1 MSFLAQI
8 LPKKDAKESFLTL
21 ALTDDSV
28 RAAIAQVSGATITVV
43 GTAHSDIHQERNL
56 LAAADMAIT
65 EAEQQ
70 MTEKTPV
77 KQVVFA
83 LPPQYLH
90 DDQIKPEYLE
100 TLKTLSHELDLT
112 PRGFI
117 EYPSALSY
125 FLEQDEG
132 SPPTLLLI
140 AITRQRLT
148 FTLLRLGKVQ
158 QQVEVKPTDSFS
170 TDFTSALSLLSAEI
184 LPSRIILF
192 DNGTPLEDTRDA
204 LSKFSWH
211 KHAQFLHTPKI
222 EIFPTEKVM
231 TALIEAG
238 ASSFLRKLP
247 HPHEIAP
254 ADSPQPVPV
263 QPAVEATM
271 IQEPPAPEHTTHHEK
286 HHETHHEEHHETHHG
301 THHEV
306 HHEKHHEEP
315 REHHQPLHRTHEELL
330 HRHLHPPEDEP
341 EHVPHAF
348 EDISGEEEKP
358 QKAGWRFKL
367 PSNPFSRGIP
377 RIPFLSGGLLI
388 MLPFLVLAGGIGFLY
403 WYVPKSTVSLIVYPY
418 SASQTVDVL
427 FSTTANQTSGDSPV
441 ILVREVTKEIQGE
454 RTAAT
459 TGKGNAG
466 EKAKGSVTV
475 YNKTTSGKTL
485 PKGTVLLHG
494 DLRFTLDDAV
504 NLASAS
510 DTGEGLAFGKTSVA
524 VTAGSIGPQSNIPAG
539 STFTFKDFP
548 ESSYTAK
555 NTSGFAGGTS
565 REVTSVSKEDQT
577 KLEEQLMKQL
587 LAQSKQEIAQT
598 VSAGEKLIDE
608 TLEMETVSKKFS
620 QDVGSEAKEVT
631 LTVNLRVTA
640 RAYREEELNQLAQTT
655 FPSPPEGF
663 MKSPRTVTAAIDKMT
678 NEKNGTNRADVRIT
692 AYFLPLV
699 DTPSIQQQLAGKS
712 FDEVKSYATKFPSV
726 GGMKIQHQ
734 TVLPGM
740 EKRLPLRKD
749 NITIETVVY

>member
-21 ALTDDSV
+21 VLTDDSV
-28 RAAIAQVSGATITVV
+28 RAAIAQVSGATITIV
-43 GTAHSDIHQERNL
+43 GTAYSDINQERNL

-70 MTEKTPV
+70 ITDKTPV

-83 LPPQYLH
+83 LPPQYLQ

-148 FTLLRLGKVQ
+148 FTLLRLGTVQ

-170 TDFTSALSLLSAEI
+170 ADFTSALSLLSAEI

-263 QPAVEATM
+263 QPAAKTAEM
-271 IQEPPAPEHTTHHEK
+271 QEPPTPEHTA

-301 THHEV
+301 THSEI
-306 HHEKHHEEP
+306 HHEKHHEAP
-315 REHHQPLHRTHEELL
+315 REHHQQLYRTHEELL

-341 EHVPHAF
+341 EHVPHSF
-348 EDISGEEEKP
+348 EDVSSEEEKL

-367 PSNPFSRGIP
+367 PSNPFSGGIP

-418 SASQTVDVL
+418 SASQTVDIF
-427 FSTTANQTSGDSPV
+427 FSTTANQTSGGSPI
-441 ILVREVTKEIQGE
+441 ILVREVSKEIQGE

-577 KLEEQLMKQL
+577 KLEQQLMKQL
-587 LAQSKQEIAQT
+587 LSQSKKEITQT

-631 LTVNLRVTA
+631 LTISLQTTA
-640 RAYREEELNQLAQTT
+640 RAYQEEELQQLAQTT

-663 MKSPRTVTAAIDKMT
+663 MKSPRTVTAVVEKIT

-692 AYFLPLV
+692 AYFLPMI
-699 DTPSIQQQLAGKS
+699 DIASIQQQIAGKS
-712 FDEVKSYATKFPSV
+712 FDEVQSYTGQLPAI
-726 GGMKIQHQ
+726 GGLKILHH
-734 TVLPGM
+734 TILPGM
-740 EKRLPLRKD
+740 EKRLPLRKE